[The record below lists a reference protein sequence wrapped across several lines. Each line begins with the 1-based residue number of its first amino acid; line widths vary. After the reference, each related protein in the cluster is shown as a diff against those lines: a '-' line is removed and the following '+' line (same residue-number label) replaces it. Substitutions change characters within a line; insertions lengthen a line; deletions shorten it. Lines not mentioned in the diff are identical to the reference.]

1 MEKAKLFEMT
11 LASLLERSNMDL
23 QQYFSFIE
31 KCHKLDEEEAAGLD
45 ELPEDFEGEM

>member
-11 LASLLERSNMDL
+11 LASLVERLNMDL

-31 KCHKLDEEEAAGLD
+31 KCHKLDDEEAAGSD
-45 ELPEDFEGEM
+45 ELPKDFEGEL